1 MKLRFDFT
9 KTDNTIMSSNVID
22 IPTGGPLFEET
33 ALVIGGTDSYYDLAA
48 KLREYPTF
56 SHFYVNYSLAQ
67 AGNVAVPGKL
77 VYGSSNTPVEKTC
90 LNIELYGVPYAN
102 GYRFNAFGSEAYIET
117 SVPSTTLCK
126 AIALYNIVQANQ
138 TGYELKFWGGNNT
151 LYQAGL
157 YVKIW

>member
-9 KTDNTIMSSNVID
+9 KTDNTVMQSNVVD

-56 SHFYVNYSLAQ
+56 SHFYANYSLAQ
-67 AGNVAVPGKL
+67 AGNVSSAGKL
-77 VYGSSNTPVEKTC
+77 VYGGSSSPLERKC
-90 LNIELYGVPYAN
+90 LNIELYGIKYNN
-102 GYRFNAFGSEAYIET
+102 GYKFNAFGSEEYIET
-117 SVPSTTLCK
+117 SVPSTILCK
-126 AIALYNIVQANQ
+126 AIAMYNIVQANQ
-138 TGYELKFWGGNNT
+138 SGYELKFWGGNNS
-151 LYQAGL
+151 LYQAGV